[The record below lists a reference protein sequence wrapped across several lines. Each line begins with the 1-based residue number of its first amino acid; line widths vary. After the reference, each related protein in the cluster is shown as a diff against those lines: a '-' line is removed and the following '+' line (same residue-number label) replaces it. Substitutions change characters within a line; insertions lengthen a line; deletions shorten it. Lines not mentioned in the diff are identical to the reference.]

1 MKTIFVTSNL
11 CFPPSSGPF
20 LRTESVIKA
29 LSKYSE
35 VIVYSLNTKDSI
47 GGNIAIGFYK
57 NYTKKVFFAPSTR
70 KDFFIL
76 LKRIINKISKI
87 IFNKY
92 IYNIDNRKNDIKF
105 LMKIAKKFKIDVIW
119 LGHGGTLYDYL
130 KIIKESSN
138 FKVVVDTDSVWSRF
152 IIRGL
157 PYSKDEQKRSKIESA
172 GKLKEEEERW
182 GTIIADITT
191 AVSEVDAEYFRSFL
205 KNKEKVK
212 ILSNVLDLKNYKI
225 NIPEPL
231 GFKKPSIFFA
241 GSFGTDSPMNDAA
254 KWFVEYIFPIVKDS
268 IPDVH
273 FYIIGSGSDT
283 TLKYKNDP
291 NISILGRV
299 DSVLPYLYNTDVAVV
314 PLRFESGTR
323 FKILEAGACKKP
335 VVSTT
340 LGAEGLPVT
349 SNHDIIIAD
358 DEKDFAKGIIKV
370 IKDKRYAEM
379 IAENLNKLVKEK
391 FTIKNLENEMS
402 VIISE
407 LNKKKV
413 LINSYY
419 LPFYKEGL

>member
-11 CFPPSSGPF
+11 RFPPSSGPF

-29 LSKYSE
+29 LSRYSE

-47 GGNIAIGFYK
+47 GGNVAMEFYK
-57 NYTKKVFFAPSTR
+57 KYAKEVFFAPSMR
-70 KDFFIL
+70 KNFFIL
-76 LKRIINKISKI
+76 LKRIINKIGKI

-92 IYNIDNRKNDIKF
+92 VFDINNRKNDIKF
-105 LMKIAKKFKIDVIW
+105 LIKVARKLKIDIIW

-130 KIIKESSN
+130 KVIKENSN

-157 PYSKDEQKRSKIESA
+157 PYVNDEQKRSKIELE
-172 GKLKEEEERW
+172 GKLKEEEEKW
-182 GTIIADITT
+182 GTEIADITT
-191 AVSEVDAEYFRSFL
+191 AVSEIDAEYFRNFI

-212 ILSNVLDLKNYKI
+212 ILSNVLDLENYKI

-231 GFKKPSIFFA
+231 GFKRASVFFA
-241 GSFGTDSPMNDAA
+241 GSFGTGSPMNDAA
-254 KWFVEYIFPIVKDS
+254 GWFVEHIFPLVKRRISD
-268 IPDVH
+268 IH

-283 TLKYKNDP
+283 TLGFIDDP
-291 NISILGRV
+291 NISILGKV
-299 DSVLPYLYNTDVAVV
+299 DSVLPYLCNADVAVV

-340 LGAEGLPVT
+340 LGAEGIPVT
-349 SNHDIIIAD
+349 SDHDIIIAD
-358 DEKDFAKGIIKV
+358 NEKDFAGGIIKI
-370 IKDKRYAEM
+370 IKNKQYARM
-379 IAENLNKLVKEK
+379 ISENLNKLVKEK
-391 FTIKNLENEMS
+391 FTIKNLENEIS

-407 LNKKKV
+407 LSLGKKP
-413 LINSYY
+413 INSSS
-419 LPFYKEGL
+419 L

>member
-11 CFPPSSGPF
+11 HFPPSSGPF

-35 VIVYSLNTKDSI
+35 VNIYSLNTKDGV
-47 GGNIAIGFYK
+47 GGNIAIKFYK
-57 NYTKKVFFAPSTR
+57 NYCKKFFFTSSAR

-76 LKRIINKISKI
+76 LKRIINKMSKI
-87 IFNKY
+87 IFNKH

-105 LMKIAKKFKIDVIW
+105 LMKVVKKFKINVIW

-130 KIIKESSN
+130 KVIKENSN

-152 IIRGL
+152 ILRGL
-157 PYSKDEQKRSKIESA
+157 PYIKDEQRRSEIRAA

-182 GTIIADITT
+182 GTEIADITT
-191 AVSEVDAEYFRSFL
+191 AVSEVDAEYFRNFV
-205 KNKEKVK
+205 KNKGKIK
-212 ILSNVLDLKNYKI
+212 ILSNVIDLENYKI

-241 GSFGTDSPMNDAA
+241 GSFGTDSPMNDAV
-254 KWFVEYIFPIVKDS
+254 KWFVEYIFPIVKDN

-273 FYIIGSGSDT
+273 FYIIGSNSDT
-283 TLKYKNDP
+283 TLGFINDP

-299 DSVLPYLYNTDVAVV
+299 DSVLPYLCNTDVAIV

-323 FKILEAGACKKP
+323 FKILEAGACKKS
-335 VVSTT
+335 VVSTA
-340 LGAEGLPVT
+340 LGAEGIPVT

-358 DEKDFAKGIIKV
+358 DEKDFAEGIVKLIKN
-370 IKDKRYAEM
+370 KRYAEM
-379 IAENLNKLVKEK
+379 IAENLYKLVKEK

-407 LNKKKV
+407 LNLEKDT
-413 LINSYY
+413 N
-419 LPFYKEGL
+419 

>member
-11 CFPPSSGPF
+11 RFPPSSGPF

-35 VIVYSLNTKDSI
+35 VIIYSLNNMDSI

-57 NYTKKVFFAPSTR
+57 NYAKKIFFAPSTR

-76 LKRIINKISKI
+76 LKRMINKISKI
-87 IFNKY
+87 IFNKR
-92 IYNIDNRKNDIKF
+92 IYNIDSRENDIKF

-130 KIIKESSN
+130 RVIKENSN

-152 IIRGL
+152 ILRGL
-157 PYSKDEQKRSKIESA
+157 PYIKDKQGRSEIEAA
-172 GKLKEEEERW
+172 GKLKEEEEKW
-182 GTIIADITT
+182 GTEIADITT
-191 AVSEVDAEYFRSFL
+191 AVSEVDAEYFRNFV
-205 KNKEKVK
+205 KNKEKIK
-212 ILSNVLDLKNYKI
+212 ILSNVLDLKNYKA

-231 GFKKPSIFFA
+231 GFKRPSIFFA
-241 GSFGTDSPMNDAA
+241 GSFGIRSPMNDAV
-254 KWFVEYIFPIVKDS
+254 KWFVEHIFPLVKRKISD
-268 IPDVH
+268 IH
-273 FYIIGSGSDT
+273 FYIVGSSSDT

-291 NISILGRV
+291 NISILGKV
-299 DSVLPYLYNTDVAVV
+299 DSVLPYLCNTDVAIV

-340 LGAEGLPVT
+340 LGAEGIPVT

-358 DEKDFAKGIIKV
+358 DEKNFAKGIIKV
-370 IKDKRYAEM
+370 IKNKHYAKM
-379 IAENLNKLVKEK
+379 IAENLNKLIKEK

-413 LINSYY
+413 VIKSYN
-419 LPFYKEGL
+419 LQFYKARL